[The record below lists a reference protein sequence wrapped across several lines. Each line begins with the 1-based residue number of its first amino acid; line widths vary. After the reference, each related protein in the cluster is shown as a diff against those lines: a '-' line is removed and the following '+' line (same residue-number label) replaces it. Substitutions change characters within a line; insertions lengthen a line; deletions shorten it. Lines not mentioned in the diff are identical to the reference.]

1 VQLHHLLAAEQST
14 EVADQRDHRR
24 TVAPQ
29 GRQGHRRAILA
40 EHAQAGIDRHEATVA
55 TGRADA
61 QDRGWRLSWAP
72 PTPYAGR
79 VSWVVPLSLG
89 GLAIAVM
96 ALFTMLGAR
105 KARLAAVARPVAGP
119 RILVHDINDDRCTG
133 CDACVAVCPTNVLDL
148 VDNKSRVLRF
158 HDCIQCEACMWAC
171 PTEALVMFPE
181 GAEPP
186 PLKVP
191 ELDDT
196 YQTGVPGQY
205 LIGEVAGKP
214 LVKNAA
220 NLGRAVIEQ
229 MLRTGLAPAG
239 RGPTTVDV
247 AIIGS
252 GPGGLSAALTC
263 IQRGLSYVLLEKEQ
277 QIASTIARY
286 PKGKLVMAEPYDT
299 QNLSLLPVFDS
310 SKEQLVA
317 IWRELI
323 ERTGV
328 RINLGEAVE
337 AVQRAGDGWFDVRT
351 TVAAYRAQRVVLATG
366 TRGKPRTLQ
375 VPGENLPK
383 VASLLDDP
391 DEWRG
396 RDVLVVGGGDSAVE
410 AAVALA
416 DAGARVMISY
426 RGKSF
431 NRAAPKNRQTIEG
444 YAAQQRLKAKYGS
457 QVVAFEAEAVILQLD
472 DGSQKRYPNHA
483 AFVLI
488 GADPPVTWL
497 EKLGVRF
504 VLRPHQYSLGKTDG
518 FVRRLVPS
526 AAPCPEDAARAAEL
540 ITGRPQAPVATSRDR
555 DRLPS
560 DVERALATV
569 GLDDPSAESGSTGA
583 KKWLR
588 AATGLFTQS
597 GKKVDQPIPLSEFA
611 KRQRSS
617 VGKRDALSAGERT
630 RVLAHAPR
638 RGRPPRRRRVAGV
651 VRRPGGPARG
661 RAGARAD
668 PGAVH
673 LGPAAPSRAGPPRRG
688 RSGARGPRAGAQPR
702 PSHQP
707 GAAGSGDIVAKPA
720 VIVGLAKATAAG
732 PRTRSGKADE
742 IELGPGVRMKP
753 GKAQRAAAEAE
764 RRPPASRPPPPFV
777 EEPTRQVDPPAG
789 RALKRPAPRAEFRE
803 EPTRAVGV
811 DPRLLAESAD
821 EATRMASFDPRAIM
835 QHEDATRL
843 HAVDARAL
851 MAHGEATRLHAV
863 DPLSLFDE
871 EATRADDGL
880 YSGDSA
886 TGSIDLGPRDQS
898 RRYARLPEEDATK
911 LGDLG
916 AILAGER
923 DRARPAARPAA
934 RPPASVHD
942 DATRA
947 VDLGRANSMSDVD
960 WDLD

>member
-105 KARLAAVARPVAGP
+105 KARMAAVARPVAGP

-630 RVLAHAPR
+630 RVLRMLRDEGGRLADEESRVSFVDLAALRAAGPAPEPTPAPYTSA
-638 RGRPPRRRRVAGV
+638 PPRHLA
-651 VRRPGGPARG
+651 PGHRAAVGPA
-661 RAGARAD
+661 
-668 PGAVH
+668 PGA
-673 LGPAAPSRAGPPRRG
+673 PAPAPSRAHRTSQAPP
-688 RSGARGPRAGAQPR
+688 
-702 PSHQP
+702 
-707 GAAGSGDIVAKPA
+707 SGDIVAKPA

-789 RALKRPAPRAEFRE
+789 RALKRPAPRAEFRD

-821 EATRMASFDPRAIM
+821 EATRMATFDPRAIM